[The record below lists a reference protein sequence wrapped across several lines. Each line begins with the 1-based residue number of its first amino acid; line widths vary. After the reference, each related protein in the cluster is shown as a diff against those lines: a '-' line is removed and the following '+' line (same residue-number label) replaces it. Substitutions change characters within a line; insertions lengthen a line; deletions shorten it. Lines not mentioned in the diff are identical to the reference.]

1 MLLIWRN
8 IVRFFDL
15 HCDTLYRMT
24 LENKD
29 IYKNDLHVNLKSA
42 EKIEKYLSCFA
53 VWIPDSVRNM
63 NAEIFFDKAV
73 RKLKEQELLYCD
85 LFDVCKNSKNLENF
99 KNNKC
104 KNSGIIL
111 TVEGGAVL
119 NSKLERIKVLKDAGV
134 KILTL
139 TWNGSCEF
147 GDGVLVDNA
156 GGLTEFGIKAVQ
168 MLEESS
174 IIVDVSHASEQL
186 FYDVCDYS
194 KKPFI
199 ATHSNSKKICNNKR
213 NLTDGQFKEIAVRGG
228 LVGITFCKEFLSDEC
243 SEVDFD
249 DILKHVY
256 HFLELDGE
264 KVVSIGSDFDG
275 AEVPDCLNGIGCV
288 ENLYEYFLS
297 KRLSENLLKNI
308 FFNNAYEFALKYF

>member
-1 MLLIWRN
+1 M
-8 IVRFFDL
+8 RFFDL

-24 LENKD
+24 FENKE

-53 VWIPDSVRNM
+53 IWIPDSVRNM

-85 LFDVCKNSKNLENF
+85 LFDVCKNSKDLENF

-147 GDGVLVDNA
+147 GDGVSVDNA

-213 NLTDGQFKEIAVRGG
+213 NLTDSQFKEIAERGG

-243 SEVDFD
+243 SEVNCD
-249 DILKHVY
+249 DVLKHVY
-256 HFLELDGE
+256 RFLELGGE
-264 KVVSIGSDFDG
+264 KTISIGSDFDG
-275 AEVPDCLNGIGCV
+275 AEVPDCLNGIECV

-297 KRLSENLLKNI
+297 KRLSENLVDDI
-308 FFNNAYEFALKYF
+308 FFNNAYNFASKF

>member
-24 LENKD
+24 FENKD

-53 VWIPDSVRNM
+53 IWIPDSVRNM

-85 LFDVCKNSKNLENF
+85 LFYVCKNSKDLENF

-199 ATHSNSKKICNNKR
+199 ATHSNYKEIFINNRHLK
-213 NLTDGQFKEIAVRGG
+213 DVQFKEIAVRGG
-228 LVGITFCKEFLSDEC
+228 LVGITFCKEFLSER
-243 SEVDFD
+243 SKVDFD

-256 HFLELDGE
+256 HFLELGGE
-264 KVVSIGSDFDG
+264 KTISIGSDFDG
-275 AEVPDCLNGIGCV
+275 AEVPDCLNRIGCV

-308 FFNNAYEFALKYF
+308 FFNNAYEFILKYF

>member
-1 MLLIWRN
+1 M
-8 IVRFFDL
+8 RFFDL

-24 LENKD
+24 FENKD

-85 LFDVCKNSKNLENF
+85 LFDVCKNSKDLENF

-213 NLTDGQFKEIAVRGG
+213 NLTDSQFKEIAERGG
-228 LVGITFCKEFLSDEC
+228 LVGITFCKKFLSEC
-243 SEVDFD
+243 SEVNYD
-249 DILKHVY
+249 DVLKHVY
-256 HFLELDGE
+256 RFLELGGE
-264 KVVSIGSDFDG
+264 KTISIGSDFDG

-297 KRLSENLLKNI
+297 KRLSENLVDDI
-308 FFNNAYEFALKYF
+308 FFNNAYNFASKF

>member
-1 MLLIWRN
+1 M
-8 IVRFFDL
+8 RFFDL

-24 LENKD
+24 FENKE
-29 IYKNDLHVNLKSA
+29 IYRNDLHVNLKSA

-53 VWIPDSVRNM
+53 IWIPDSVRNM

-85 LFDVCKNSKNLENF
+85 LFDVCKNSKDLENF

-199 ATHSNSKKICNNKR
+199 ATHSNFKKICNNKR
-213 NLTDGQFKEIAVRGG
+213 NLTDSQFREIAERGG
-228 LVGITFCKEFLSDEC
+228 LVGITFCKKFLSEC
-243 SEVDFD
+243 SEVNYD
-249 DILKHVY
+249 DVLKHVY

-297 KRLSENLLKNI
+297 KRLSENLVDDI
-308 FFNNAYEFALKYF
+308 FFNNAYNFATKYF

>member
-1 MLLIWRN
+1 M
-8 IVRFFDL
+8 RFFDL

-24 LENKD
+24 LENKE
-29 IYKNDLHVNLKSA
+29 IYKNDLHVNLKRA
-42 EKIEKYLSCFA
+42 EKYLSCFA
-53 VWIPDSVRNM
+53 IWIPDSIRNM

-73 RKLKEQELLYCD
+73 CKLKEQELLYCD
-85 LFDVCKNSKNLENF
+85 LFNVCKNSKDLENF

-119 NSKLERIKVLKDAGV
+119 NSKLERIKILKDAGV

-147 GDGVLVDNA
+147 GDGILVENA
-156 GGLTEFGIKAVQ
+156 SGLTNFGIKAVQ
-168 MLEESS
+168 MLEESG
-174 IIVDVSHASEQL
+174 IIIDVSHASEQL

-213 NLTDGQFKEIAVRGG
+213 NLTDEQFKKIAERGG
-228 LVGITFCKEFLSDEC
+228 LVGITFCKEFLSER
-243 SEVDFD
+243 SKVDFD

-256 HFLELDGE
+256 HFLELGGE
-264 KVVSIGSDFDG
+264 KTISIGSDFDG
-275 AEVPDCLNGIGCV
+275 AEVPDCLSSIECV

-297 KRLSENLLKNI
+297 KRFSKNLVDDI
-308 FFNNAYEFALKYF
+308 FFNNAYEFVLKYF

>member
-1 MLLIWRN
+1 M
-8 IVRFFDL
+8 VRFFDL

-24 LENKD
+24 FENKE
-29 IYKNDLHVNLKSA
+29 IYRNDLHVNLKSA

-63 NAEIFFDKAV
+63 NAEIFFDKVV

-85 LFDVCKNSKNLENF
+85 IFDVCKNSKDLKNF
-99 KNNKC
+99 KNDKF
-104 KNSGIIL
+104 KNNGIIL

-213 NLTDGQFKEIAVRGG
+213 NLTDSQFKEIAERGG
-228 LVGITFCKEFLSDEC
+228 IVGITFCKEFLSDEC

-308 FFNNAYEFALKYF
+308 FFNNAYEFILKYF

>member
-1 MLLIWRN
+1 M
-8 IVRFFDL
+8 
-15 HCDTLYRMT
+15 
-24 LENKD
+24 
-29 IYKNDLHVNLKSA
+29 
-42 EKIEKYLSCFA
+42 
-53 VWIPDSVRNM
+53 
-63 NAEIFFDKAV
+63 
-73 RKLKEQELLYCD
+73 
-85 LFDVCKNSKNLENF
+85 
-99 KNNKC
+99 
-104 KNSGIIL
+104 
-111 TVEGGAVL
+111 
-119 NSKLERIKVLKDAGV
+119 KDAGV

-213 NLTDGQFKEIAVRGG
+213 NLTDSQFKEIAERGG
-228 LVGITFCKEFLSDEC
+228 LVGITFCKKFLSDEC

-256 HFLELDGE
+256 HFLELGGE
-264 KVVSIGSDFDG
+264 NTISIGSDFDG

-297 KRLSENLLKNI
+297 KRLSENLVDDI
-308 FFNNAYEFALKYF
+308 FFNNAYNFATKYF

>member
-1 MLLIWRN
+1 M
-8 IVRFFDL
+8 RFFDL

-24 LENKD
+24 FENKE
-29 IYKNDLHVNLKSA
+29 IYRNDLHVNLKSA

-53 VWIPDSVRNM
+53 IWIPDSVRNM

-213 NLTDGQFKEIAVRGG
+213 NLTDSQFKEIAERGG
-228 LVGITFCKEFLSDEC
+228 LVGITFCKKFLSEC
-243 SEVDFD
+243 SEVNCD
-249 DILKHVY
+249 DVLKHVY
-256 HFLELDGE
+256 RFLELGGE
-264 KVVSIGSDFDG
+264 KTISIGSDFDG

-297 KRLSENLLKNI
+297 KRLSENLVDDI
-308 FFNNAYEFALKYF
+308 FFNNAYNFASKF